1 MADENNT
8 VDPSEDNKQSLSA
21 EPETVAEPSDS
32 GSNGD
37 NADGSDDAP
46 EAEATSDNSYSTD
59 EVIDSE
65 PVAASTQDEHPS
77 APPPLPTGDSDDNE
91 VLVSVGMFLQ
101 DEESD
106 EEPDVELP
114 PELTEPSFGDVRKN
128 VISWVILVVML
139 VGASGSLGWVFYS
152 QSEAAVDKK
161 EQVEALFYGGI
172 LDLKTAEQRK
182 LRDKWLI
189 EDTYAKNRY
198 GEFKM
203 MYSPR
208 DAKVTVT
215 QYKFVEPIPGFI
227 DRFVRGGGKG
237 DQRRLLQTKAIQRF
251 QELTTNLDDV
261 VVDKTKTVRQREKQ
275 KGERY
280 VVSEQNIKNLPLTQR
295 SNSLDKDGVSD
306 DVVMEQVPADAKGSF
321 WCKGAQKTCLITRQP
336 MRFGASDP
344 LSIKWTSGTA
354 LLSATTSNGVDFTG
368 NSTIAKSLIKP
379 DDREIH
385 VEFATG
391 SEPDPGTKILASYQV
406 QPACTMET
414 EEFCTYVYRL
424 TIERELY
431 KPKAYLIN
439 SDFSLASPGITAD
452 PKKERVF
459 TFEKKGPSVYE
470 VAWPGVDLQ
479 PTPELFQL
487 QYIRLMTTKAGN
499 CSSMMDEEMLKAYGE
514 LETDEARYLYM
525 KENGFLSLGPPFSKA
540 WTLDEFNAQIKE
552 LKNDHPALWSQALE
566 VIAACKCNKGPNS
579 ECWKTFRDAKFGAP
593 AGSTSSDEAKEPA
606 PSE

>member
-1 MADENNT
+1 MSDEKNT
-8 VDPSEDNKQSLSA
+8 VDPNEDDEQAIEAEA
-21 EPETVAEPSDS
+21 EPETTDVESADTSVEEP
-32 GSNGD
+32 
-37 NADGSDDAP
+37 A
-46 EAEATSDNSYSTD
+46 
-59 EVIDSE
+59 
-65 PVAASTQDEHPS
+65 TQDDES
-77 APPPLPTGDSDDNE
+77 GDPPPLPASATDDND

-101 DEESD
+101 DEEAD
-106 EEPDVELP
+106 EDPDIELP
-114 PELTEPSFGDVRKN
+114 PELEEPSFDEVRKN
-128 VISWVILVVML
+128 VISWVILVAMVIGS
-139 VGASGSLGWVFYS
+139 VGFLGWVFYS

-161 EQVEALFYGGI
+161 EQVQALFYGGI

-182 LRDKWLI
+182 VRDKWRI

-251 QELTTNLDDV
+251 QELTTNLDAV
-261 VVDKTKTVRQREKQ
+261 EVDATKTVRQREKQ

-295 SNSLDKDGVSD
+295 SNPLDPDGVSD
-306 DVVMEQVPADAKGSF
+306 DVVMEQVPKDAKNSF
-321 WCKGAQKTCLITRQP
+321 WCKGTQKTCLITRQP
-336 MRFGASDP
+336 MRLSASDS
-344 LSIKWTSGTA
+344 LTIQWTAGGA

-368 NSTIAKSLIKP
+368 TPSIKKSMIKP

-385 VEFATG
+385 VEFADG

-406 QPACTMET
+406 LPACTMET

-424 TIERELY
+424 KIERELY
-431 KPKAYLIN
+431 KPKEYLIN

-459 TFEKKGPSVYE
+459 TFEKKGPNVYQ

-487 QYIRLMTTKAGN
+487 QYIRLMTTKSGK
-499 CSSMMDEEMLKAYGE
+499 CSSMMDEEMLKAYE
-514 LETDEARYLYM
+514 ALETDDARYVYM
-525 KENGFLSLGPPFSKA
+525 KENGFLSLGPPYAKA
-540 WTLDEFNAQIKE
+540 WTLDEFNAQIRE
-552 LKNDHPALWSQALE
+552 LKNDHPALWTQAQE
-566 VIAACKCNKGPNS
+566 VITACKCEPGSNNS
-579 ECWKTFRDAKFGAP
+579 ECWKTFRNAKFGTPGGDAAAEPPRRYARRSPGSSQPRGAP
-593 AGSTSSDEAKEPA
+593 PPRRPCSDLRHGGGRGV
-606 PSE
+606 